1 MTRLTAKDFPQ
12 ELLELYDFY
21 VHGRISKRE
30 FLDRAGKF
38 AVGGVTAAALLA
50 TLSPNYALAQQVQ
63 FTDPDIVAEYITY
76 PSPNGNGEV
85 RGYLVRPAKATGKV
99 PGVVVVHEN
108 RGLNPYIEDV
118 ARRLGKAG
126 FVALAPDGLTSVGG
140 YPGNDE
146 KGRELQQKV
155 DPTKLMNDFFAAV
168 EFLIAHDATTGKVGI
183 TGFCYGGGVSN
194 AAAVAYPELA
204 AAVPFYGRQ
213 PPADKVPNIKAPLL
227 LHYAENDAGVNGGW
241 PAYEAALK
249 AQGKTYE
256 AHIYPGTNHGFHNDS
271 TPRYDEAAA
280 KLAWER
286 TIAVVQA
293 LSGLSQ
299 AVVAAPLSPLRASPL
314 IQSGLF
320 LQYSRYN
327 HQLRWP

>member
-1 MTRLTAKDFPQ
+1 MPRLTAKDFAP
-12 ELLELYDFY
+12 ELLELYDGY
-21 VHGRISKRE
+21 VHGKLSRRD
-30 FLDRAGKF
+30 FLERAATY
-38 AVGGVTAAALLA
+38 AVGSLTAVGILAAL
-50 TLSPNYALAQQVQ
+50 SPDYALATQVS

-76 PSPNGNGEV
+76 PSPNGHGQV
-85 RGYLVRPAKATGKV
+85 RAYQVRPAKADGPL

-118 ARRLGKAG
+118 ARRVAKAG
-126 FVALAPDGLTSVGG
+126 YIALAPDGLSSVGG
-140 YPGNDE
+140 YPGNDDR
-146 KGRELQQKV
+146 GRELQAQV
-155 DPTKLMNDFFAAV
+155 DPARLMNDFFAAIDYLLA
-168 EFLIAHDATTGKVGI
+168 EGRTTGKVGI

-213 PPADKVPNIKAPLL
+213 ADPADVPKIQAPLL
-227 LHYAENDAGVNGGW
+227 LHFAQTDERVNATW

-249 AQGKTYE
+249 ANGKVYE

-286 TIAVVQA
+286 TLAWFA
-293 LSGLSQ
+293 RY
-299 AVVAAPLSPLRASPL
+299 LR
-314 IQSGLF
+314 
-320 LQYSRYN
+320 
-327 HQLRWP
+327 